1 MQIGIK
7 DCQVDDH
14 IQAGPQT
21 KGLSKTLQEQYEGGW
36 MALELQMHK
45 HVDNRVT
52 KCRNMLN
59 GVEYAFVVV
68 IAVSI

>member
-1 MQIGIK
+1 
-7 DCQVDDH
+7 
-14 IQAGPQT
+14 
-21 KGLSKTLQEQYEGGW
+21 
-36 MALELQMHK
+36 MHK

-68 IAVSI
+68 IAVSTSVYITKWSKVENV